1 MGVDRQP
8 GDGTMSPAKKPA
20 RKKVTKPKTD
30 QKADTLVNLA
40 ELIALCRVTR
50 LIRDEKGTITGVER
64 IDHQRVGTRVD
75 PTPEDL
81 LKADSFIGHHRRRP
95 MA

>member
-1 MGVDRQP
+1 
-8 GDGTMSPAKKPA
+8 MSPA
-20 RKKVTKPKTD
+20 RKKGTKRKTAP
-30 QKADTLVNLA
+30 KADTLVAFA

-50 LIRDEKGTITGVER
+50 LIRDEKGAIAGVER
-64 IDHQRVGTRVD
+64 IDGQRVGTPVD

-81 LKADSFIGHHRRRP
+81 LKADSFIGHYRRRP